1 MADLDLK
8 AIRNSLVELSRQAG
22 RMIIDSYYSQ
32 NFSTDTKMN
41 CKPAR
46 KPHPSYT
53 PQSRKPAPDTLQ
65 PSTWSPRPTRP
76 SRT

>member
-41 CKPAR
+41 CKSQCPAAHIPP
-46 KPHPSYT
+46 PHLV
-53 PQSRKPAPDTLQ
+53 K
-65 PSTWSPRPTRP
+65 
-76 SRT
+76 